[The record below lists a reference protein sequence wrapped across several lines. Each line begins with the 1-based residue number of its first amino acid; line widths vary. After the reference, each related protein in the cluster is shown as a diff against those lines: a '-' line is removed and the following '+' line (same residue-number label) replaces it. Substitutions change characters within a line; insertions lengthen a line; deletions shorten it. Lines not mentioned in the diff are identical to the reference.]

1 MKTHGY
7 ISAAAGI
14 ALAFTSCSL
23 MGPLDD
29 LKIDYVYTDETV
41 IQDAASAENALAG
54 IYASWKSF
62 GNCAFFT
69 NQALRAGTISYANI
83 IGYDEFQINQLT
95 DENASVKQF
104 YTGQYFI
111 INGANSFIEALCDGR
126 QITGLS
132 DERKEEMLSE
142 AYFLKALSE
151 HYLLCTFGQFYDQ
164 TSEYGIVI
172 PDGPVRESITKA
184 RSTVADSYDVI
195 LSDLDKAVN
204 APEYPAVGHA
214 GRYAVMLLR
223 AKVLLNAGRYQDA
236 ALTAGNLIQAKDADL
251 AGSFLEP
258 FAAPYESSEI
268 LFDLYCTYP
277 ESTLGSDSYSYYYS
291 SPGDVLTDLADSI
304 DGVPGDGATSSVS
317 NEDVAA
323 WLAEGT
329 NEQDIIAYINEMN
342 MGFTSYTSFQDI
354 VDEYVSYG
362 FSEAE
367 AYEYAIQDII
377 SYAELMGVEFEGSG
391 WTGYDSR
398 YIQTYSNPQ
407 GSNGISKY
415 IYTQFVSGPSNTI
428 FLLRLA
434 DAYYIKAEAEAR
446 QGASR
451 YDAARD
457 ALARVIE
464 RAGYD
469 RAYVDGIPDED
480 LVRTIMQHRFMENF
494 TENMDDYYDQVRAL
508 MLDGENFCSND
519 GCVSMANTLIAPVP
533 REALAG
539 NNLLEQLPYRQESSS
554 TFN

>member
-1 MKTHGY
+1 MKTHRY
-7 ISAAAGI
+7 ISAVAGI

-23 MGPLDD
+23 IGSLDD

-41 IQDAASAENALAG
+41 ISDAASAENVLAG

-69 NQALRAGTISYANI
+69 NQALRAGTIRYANI
-83 IGYDEFQINQLT
+83 VGYDEFQINQLT
-95 DENASVKQF
+95 DDNTSLEQF

-362 FSEAE
+362 FSEAD
-367 AYEYAIQDII
+367 AYEYAIQEII

-415 IYTQFVSGPSNTI
+415 IYPQFVSGPSNTI

-446 QGASR
+446 QGESHYA
-451 YDAARD
+451 DARD

-469 RAYVDGIPDED
+469 RDYVDAIPADQ

-508 MLDGENFCSND
+508 ILDGENFCSND
-519 GCVSMANTLIAPVP
+519 GCVSLTNTLVAPVP
-533 REALAG
+533 RTAIAG
-539 NNLLEQLPYRQESSS
+539 NNLLEQLPY
-554 TFN
+554 

>member
-1 MKTHGY
+1 MKTHRY
-7 ISAAAGI
+7 ISAVAGI

-23 MGPLDD
+23 IGSLDD

-41 IQDAASAENALAG
+41 ISDAASAENALAG

-69 NQALRAGTISYANI
+69 NQALRAGTIRYANI
-83 IGYDEFQINQLT
+83 VGYDEFQINQLT
-95 DENASVKQF
+95 DDNTSLEQF

-111 INGANSFIEALCDGR
+111 INGANSFIEALGDGR

-251 AGSFLEP
+251 AGSFLDP

-277 ESTLGSDSYSYYYS
+277 ESTLGNDSYSYFYS

-329 NEQDIIAYINEMN
+329 NEQDIIAYINELN
-342 MGFTSYTSFQDI
+342 MGYTSYTSFQDI
-354 VDEYVSYG
+354 VDEYVSFG
-362 FSEAE
+362 FSEAD

-377 SYAELMGVEFEGSG
+377 SYAELMGVEFEGAG

-415 IYTQFVSGPSNTI
+415 IYPQFVSGPSNTI

-446 QGASR
+446 QGESH
-451 YDAARD
+451 YEAART

-469 RAYVDGIPDED
+469 RTYVDAIPDDD
-480 LVRTIMQHRFMENF
+480 LENF

-519 GCVSMANTLIAPVP
+519 GCVSLTNTLVAPVP
-533 REALAG
+533 RTALAG
-539 NNLLEQLPYRQESSS
+539 NNLLEQLPY
-554 TFN
+554 

>member
-111 INGANSFIEALCDGR
+111 INGANSFIASLADGR
-126 QITGLS
+126 QISGLT
-132 DERKEEMLSE
+132 DERRAEMLSE

-164 TSEYGIVI
+164 TSKYGIVI
-172 PDGPVRESITKA
+172 PDGPVRESIAKA
-184 RSTVADSYDVI
+184 RSTVADSYAAI
-195 LSDLDKAVN
+195 LSDLDKAEN
-204 APEYPAVGHA
+204 APENPALGHA
-214 GRYAVMLLR
+214 GRHAVKLLR
-223 AKVLLNAGRYQDA
+223 AKVLLNAGRYQEA
-236 ALTAGNLIQAKDADL
+236 AQAAGELIDEKGSDL
-251 AGSFLEP
+251 ADSFLDP
-258 FAAPYESSEI
+258 FSAPYESSEI

-277 ESTLGSDSYSYYYS
+277 ESPLGSDSYSYYYN
-291 SPGDVLTDLADSI
+291 SPGAVLTDLADII
-304 DGVPGDGATSSVS
+304 DGVPGDGTTSSVS
-317 NEDVAA
+317 PEDVEI

-329 NEQDIIAYINEMN
+329 NEQDVIAFINEMY
-342 MGFTSYTSFQDI
+342 MMEMYTSVEDMI
-354 VDEYVSYG
+354 NEYIGYGLSEDEARIYALQEVAMA
-362 FSEAE
+362 AE
-367 AYEYAIQDII
+367 M
-377 SYAELMGVEFEGSG
+377 MGVEFAGSG

-398 YIQTYSNPQ
+398 YIQTYSSPQ

-446 QGASR
+446 QGESHYA
-451 YDAARD
+451 DARD

-469 RAYVDGIPDED
+469 RDYVDAIPADQ

>member
-1 MKTHGY
+1 MKTHRY
-7 ISAAAGI
+7 ISAVAGI

-23 MGPLDD
+23 IGSLDD

-41 IQDAASAENALAG
+41 ISDAASAENALAG

-69 NQALRAGTISYANI
+69 NQALRAGTIRYANI
-83 IGYDEFQINQLT
+83 VGYDEFQINQLT
-95 DENASVKQF
+95 DDNTSLEQF

-111 INGANSFIEALCDGR
+111 INGANSFIEALGDGR

-251 AGSFLEP
+251 AGSFLDP

-277 ESTLGSDSYSYYYS
+277 ESTLGNDSYSYFYS

-323 WLAEGT
+323 WLDEGT
-329 NEQDIIAYINEMN
+329 NEQDIIAYINEIN
-342 MGFTSYTSFQDI
+342 MGYTSYTSFQDI
-354 VDEYVSYG
+354 VDESMSFG
-362 FSEAE
+362 MSEEE
-367 AYEYAIQDII
+367 AYEYALQTIAMA
-377 SYAELMGVEFEGSG
+377 AEMMGVEFEGSG

-407 GSNGISKY
+407 GSNGIGKY
-415 IYTQFVSGPSNTI
+415 IYPQFVSGPSNTI

-446 QGASR
+446 QGESH
-451 YDAARD
+451 YEAART

-469 RAYVDGIPDED
+469 RTYVDAIPDDD
-480 LVRTIMQHRFMENF
+480 LVKTIMQHRFMENF

-519 GCVSMANTLIAPVP
+519 GCVSLTNTLVAPVP
-533 REALAG
+533 RTALAG
-539 NNLLEQLPYRQESSS
+539 NNLLEQLP
-554 TFN
+554 

>member
-1 MKTHGY
+1 MKTHRY
-7 ISAAAGI
+7 ISAVAGI

-23 MGPLDD
+23 IGSLDD

-41 IQDAASAENALAG
+41 ISDAASAENVLAG

-69 NQALRAGTISYANI
+69 NQALRAGTIRYANI
-83 IGYDEFQINQLT
+83 VGYDEFQINQLT
-95 DENASVKQF
+95 DDNTSLEQF

-277 ESTLGSDSYSYYYS
+277 ESTLGSDSYSYYYG

-304 DGVPGDGATSSVS
+304 DGAPGDGATSSVS

-367 AYEYAIQDII
+367 AYEYAIQEII

-415 IYTQFVSGPSNTI
+415 IYPQFVSGPSNTI

-446 QGASR
+446 QGESHYA
-451 YDAARD
+451 DARD

-469 RAYVDGIPDED
+469 RDYVDAIPDD
-480 LVRTIMQHRFMENF
+480 QLVRTIMQHRFMENF

-508 MLDGENFCSND
+508 ILDGENFCSND
-519 GCVSMANTLIAPVP
+519 GCVSLTNTLVAPVP
-533 REALAG
+533 RTAIAG
-539 NNLLEQLPYRQESSS
+539 NNLLEQLPY
-554 TFN
+554 

>member
-69 NQALRAGTISYANI
+69 NQALRAGTIRYANI
-83 IGYDEFQINQLT
+83 VGYDEFQINQLT
-95 DENASVKQF
+95 DDNTSLEQF

-111 INGANSFIEALCDGR
+111 INGANSFIEALGDGR

-329 NEQDIIAYINEMN
+329 NEQDIIAYINELN
-342 MGFTSYTSFQDI
+342 MGYTSYTSFQDI
-354 VDEYVSYG
+354 VDEYVSFG

-415 IYTQFVSGPSNTI
+415 IYPQFVSGPSNTI

-446 QGASR
+446 QGESHYA
-451 YDAARD
+451 DARD

-469 RAYVDGIPDED
+469 RDYVDAIPDD
-480 LVRTIMQHRFMENF
+480 QLVRTIMQHRFMENF

-508 MLDGENFCSND
+508 ILDGENFCSND
-519 GCVSMANTLIAPVP
+519 GCVSLTNTLVAPVP
-533 REALAG
+533 RTALAG
-539 NNLLEQLPYRQESSS
+539 NNLLEQLPY
-554 TFN
+554 

>member
-1 MKTHGY
+1 MKTHRY
-7 ISAAAGI
+7 ISAVAGI

-23 MGPLDD
+23 IGSLDD
-29 LKIDYVYTDETV
+29 LRIDYVYTDETV
-41 IQDAASAENALAG
+41 ISDAASAENALAG

-69 NQALRAGTISYANI
+69 NQALRAGTIRYANI
-83 IGYDEFQINQLT
+83 VGYDEFQINQLT
-95 DENASVKQF
+95 DDNTSLEQF

-111 INGANSFIEALCDGR
+111 INGANSFIEALGDGR

-195 LSDLDKAVN
+195 LSDLDKAMN

-251 AGSFLEP
+251 AGSFLDP

-277 ESTLGSDSYSYYYS
+277 ESTLGSDAYSYYYS

-317 NEDVAA
+317 NEDVEA

-329 NEQDIIAYINEMN
+329 NEQEIIAYINEMN

-398 YIQTYSNPQ
+398 YIQTYSNPH

-415 IYTQFVSGPSNTI
+415 IYPQFVSGPSNTI

-446 QGASR
+446 QGGSHYA
-451 YDAARD
+451 DARD

-469 RAYVDGIPDED
+469 RDYVDAIPDD
-480 LVRTIMQHRFMENF
+480 QLVRTIMQHRFMENF

-508 MLDGENFCSND
+508 ILDGENFCSND
-519 GCVSMANTLIAPVP
+519 GCVSLTNTLVAPVP
-533 REALAG
+533 RTALAG
-539 NNLLEQLPYRQESSS
+539 NNLLEQLPY
-554 TFN
+554 

>member
-1 MKTHGY
+1 MKTHRY
-7 ISAAAGI
+7 ISAVAGI

-23 MGPLDD
+23 IGSLDD

-41 IQDAASAENALAG
+41 ISDAASAENALAG

-69 NQALRAGTISYANI
+69 NQALRAGTIRYANI
-83 IGYDEFQINQLT
+83 VGYDEFQINQLT
-95 DENASVKQF
+95 DDNTSLEQF

-111 INGANSFIEALCDGR
+111 INGANSFIEALGDGR

-251 AGSFLEP
+251 AGSFLDP

-277 ESTLGSDSYSYYYS
+277 ESTLGNDSYSYFYS

-323 WLAEGT
+323 WLDEGT
-329 NEQDIIAYINEMN
+329 NEQDIIAYINEIN
-342 MGFTSYTSFQDI
+342 MGYTSYTSFQDI
-354 VDEYVSYG
+354 VDESMSFG
-362 FSEAE
+362 MSEEE
-367 AYEYAIQDII
+367 AYEYALQTIAMA
-377 SYAELMGVEFEGSG
+377 AEMMGVEFEGAG

-415 IYTQFVSGPSNTI
+415 IYPQFVSGPSNTI

-446 QGASR
+446 QGESHYA
-451 YDAARD
+451 DAKD

-469 RAYVDGIPDED
+469 RDYVDAIPDD
-480 LVRTIMQHRFMENF
+480 QLVRTIMQHRFMENF

-519 GCVSMANTLIAPVP
+519 GCVSLTNTLVAPVP
-533 REALAG
+533 RTALAG
-539 NNLLEQLPYRQESSS
+539 NNLLEQLPY
-554 TFN
+554 

>member
-111 INGANSFIEALCDGR
+111 INGANSFIASLADGR
-126 QITGLS
+126 QISGLT
-132 DERKEEMLSE
+132 DERRAEMLSE

-164 TSEYGIVI
+164 TSKYGIVI

-377 SYAELMGVEFEGSG
+377 SYAELMGVEFAGSG

-398 YIQTYSNPQ
+398 YIQTYSSPQ

>member
-1 MKTHGY
+1 MKTHRY
-7 ISAAAGI
+7 ISAVAGI

-23 MGPLDD
+23 IGSLDD
-29 LKIDYVYTDETV
+29 LRIDYVYTDETV
-41 IQDAASAENALAG
+41 ISDAASAENALAG

-69 NQALRAGTISYANI
+69 NQALRAGTIRYANI
-83 IGYDEFQINQLT
+83 VGYDEFQINQLT
-95 DENASVKQF
+95 DDNTSLEQF

-111 INGANSFIEALCDGR
+111 INGANSFIEALGDGR

-251 AGSFLEP
+251 AGSFLDP

-277 ESTLGSDSYSYYYS
+277 ESTLGNDSYSYFYS

-329 NEQDIIAYINEMN
+329 NEQDIIAYINELN
-342 MGFTSYTSFQDI
+342 MGYTSYTSFQDI
-354 VDEYVSYG
+354 VDEYVTYG
-362 FSEAE
+362 ASEAE

-377 SYAELMGVEFEGSG
+377 SYAELMGVEFEGAG

-415 IYTQFVSGPSNTI
+415 IYPQFVSGPSNTI

-446 QGASR
+446 QGESHYA
-451 YDAARD
+451 DARD

-469 RAYVDGIPDED
+469 RDYVDAIPDD
-480 LVRTIMQHRFMENF
+480 QLVRTIMQHRFMENF

-519 GCVSMANTLIAPVP
+519 GCVSLTNTLVAPVP
-533 REALAG
+533 RTALAG
-539 NNLLEQLPYRQESSS
+539 NNLLEQLPY
-554 TFN
+554 

>member
-1 MKTHGY
+1 MKTHRY
-7 ISAAAGI
+7 ISAVTGI

-23 MGPLDD
+23 IGSLDD

-41 IQDAASAENALAG
+41 ISDAASAENALAG

-69 NQALRAGTISYANI
+69 NQALRAGTIRYANI
-83 IGYDEFQINQLT
+83 VGYDEFQINQLT
-95 DENASVKQF
+95 DDNTSLEQF

-111 INGANSFIEALCDGR
+111 INGANSFIEALGDGR

-251 AGSFLEP
+251 AGSFLDP

-277 ESTLGSDSYSYYYS
+277 ESTLGNDSYSYFYS

-329 NEQDIIAYINEMN
+329 NEQDIIAYINELN
-342 MGFTSYTSFQDI
+342 MGYTSYTSFQDI
-354 VDEYVSYG
+354 VDEYVSFG
-362 FSEAE
+362 FSEAD

-377 SYAELMGVEFEGSG
+377 SYAELMGVEFEGAG

-415 IYTQFVSGPSNTI
+415 IYPQFVSGPSNTI

-446 QGASR
+446 QGESHYA
-451 YDAARD
+451 DARD

-469 RAYVDGIPDED
+469 RDYVDAIPDD
-480 LVRTIMQHRFMENF
+480 QLVRTIMQHRFMENF

-519 GCVSMANTLIAPVP
+519 GCVSLTNTLVAPVP
-533 REALAG
+533 RTALAG
-539 NNLLEQLPYRQESSS
+539 NNLLEQLPY
-554 TFN
+554 

>member
-1 MKTHGY
+1 MKTHRY
-7 ISAAAGI
+7 ISAVAGI

-23 MGPLDD
+23 IGSLDD

-41 IQDAASAENALAG
+41 ISDAASAENVLAG

-69 NQALRAGTISYANI
+69 NQALRAGTIRYANI
-83 IGYDEFQINQLT
+83 VGYDEFQINQLT
-95 DENASVKQF
+95 DDNTSLEQF

-317 NEDVAA
+317 NEDVAS

-362 FSEAE
+362 FSEAD
-367 AYEYAIQDII
+367 AYEYAIQEII

-415 IYTQFVSGPSNTI
+415 IYPQFVSGPSNTI

-446 QGASR
+446 QGESHYA
-451 YDAARD
+451 DARD

-469 RAYVDGIPDED
+469 RDYVDAIPADQ

-508 MLDGENFCSND
+508 ILDGENFCSND
-519 GCVSMANTLIAPVP
+519 GCVSLTNTLVAPVP
-533 REALAG
+533 RTAIAG
-539 NNLLEQLPYRQESSS
+539 NNLLEQLPY
-554 TFN
+554 

>member
-1 MKTHGY
+1 MKTHRY
-7 ISAAAGI
+7 ISAVAGI

-23 MGPLDD
+23 IGSLDD

-41 IQDAASAENALAG
+41 ISDAASAENVLAG

-69 NQALRAGTISYANI
+69 NQALRAGTIRYANI
-83 IGYDEFQINQLT
+83 VGYDEFQINQLT
-95 DENASVKQF
+95 DDNTSLEQF

-111 INGANSFIEALCDGR
+111 INGANSFIEALGDGR

-251 AGSFLEP
+251 AGSFQEP

-277 ESTLGSDSYSYYYS
+277 ESTLGSDSYSYYYG

-342 MGFTSYTSFQDI
+342 MGFTSYISFQDI

-367 AYEYAIQDII
+367 AYEYAIQEII

-415 IYTQFVSGPSNTI
+415 IYPQFVSGPSNTI

-446 QGASR
+446 QGESHYA
-451 YDAARD
+451 DARD

-469 RAYVDGIPDED
+469 RDYVDAIPDD
-480 LVRTIMQHRFMENF
+480 QLVRTIMQHRFMENF

-508 MLDGENFCSND
+508 ILDGENFCSND
-519 GCVSMANTLIAPVP
+519 GCVSLTNTLVAPVP
-533 REALAG
+533 RTAIAG
-539 NNLLEQLPYRQESSS
+539 NNLLEQLPY
-554 TFN
+554 

>member
-1 MKTHGY
+1 MKTHRY
-7 ISAAAGI
+7 ISAVAGI

-23 MGPLDD
+23 IGSLDD

-41 IQDAASAENALAG
+41 ISDAASAENALAG

-69 NQALRAGTISYANI
+69 NQALRAGTIRYANI
-83 IGYDEFQINQLT
+83 VGYDEFQINQLT
-95 DENASVKQF
+95 DDNTSLEQF

-415 IYTQFVSGPSNTI
+415 IYPQFVSGPSNTI

-446 QGASR
+446 QGESHYA
-451 YDAARD
+451 DARD

-469 RAYVDGIPDED
+469 RDYVDAIPADQ

-508 MLDGENFCSND
+508 ILDGENFCSND
-519 GCVSMANTLIAPVP
+519 GCVSLTNTLVAPVP
-533 REALAG
+533 RTAIAG
-539 NNLLEQLPYRQESSS
+539 NNLLEQLPY
-554 TFN
+554 

>member
-1 MKTHGY
+1 MKTHRY
-7 ISAAAGI
+7 ISAVAGI

-23 MGPLDD
+23 IGSLDD

-41 IQDAASAENALAG
+41 ISDAASAENALAG

-69 NQALRAGTISYANI
+69 NQALRAGTIRYANI
-83 IGYDEFQINQLT
+83 VGYDEFQINQLT
-95 DENASVKQF
+95 DDNTSLEQF

-362 FSEAE
+362 FSEAD
-367 AYEYAIQDII
+367 AYEYAIQEII

-415 IYTQFVSGPSNTI
+415 IYPQFVSGPSNTI

-446 QGASR
+446 QGESHYA
-451 YDAARD
+451 DARD

-469 RAYVDGIPDED
+469 RDYVDAIPADQ

-508 MLDGENFCSND
+508 ILDGENFCSND
-519 GCVSMANTLIAPVP
+519 GCVSLTNTLVAPVP
-533 REALAG
+533 RTAIAG
-539 NNLLEQLPYRQESSS
+539 NNLLEQLPY
-554 TFN
+554 

>member
-111 INGANSFIEALCDGR
+111 INGANSFIEALGDGR

-164 TSEYGIVI
+164 TSKYGIVI
-172 PDGPVRESITKA
+172 PDGPVRESIAKA
-184 RSTVADSYDVI
+184 RSTVADSYAAI
-195 LSDLDKAVN
+195 LSDLDKAEN
-204 APEYPAVGHA
+204 APENPALGHA
-214 GRYAVMLLR
+214 GRHAVKLLR
-223 AKVLLNAGRYQDA
+223 AKVLLNAGRYQEA
-236 ALTAGNLIQAKDADL
+236 AQAAGELIDEKDSDL
-251 AGSFLEP
+251 ADSFLDP
-258 FAAPYESSEI
+258 FSAPYESPEI

-277 ESTLGSDSYSYYYS
+277 ESPLGSDSYSYYYN
-291 SPGDVLTDLADSI
+291 SPGAVLTDLADII
-304 DGVPGDGATSSVS
+304 DGVPGDGTTSSVS
-317 NEDVAA
+317 PEDVEI

-367 AYEYAIQDII
+367 AYEYAIQEII

-407 GSNGISKY
+407 GSNGIGKY
-415 IYTQFVSGPSNTI
+415 IYPQFVSGPSNTI

-446 QGASR
+446 QGESH
-451 YDAARD
+451 YEAART

-469 RAYVDGIPDED
+469 RTYVDAIPDDD
-480 LVRTIMQHRFMENF
+480 LVKTIMQHRFMENF

-519 GCVSMANTLIAPVP
+519 GCVSLTNTLVAPVP
-533 REALAG
+533 RTALAG
-539 NNLLEQLPYRQESSS
+539 NNLLEQLP
-554 TFN
+554 

>member
-1 MKTHGY
+1 MKTHRY
-7 ISAAAGI
+7 ISAVAGI

-23 MGPLDD
+23 IGSLDD

-41 IQDAASAENALAG
+41 ISDAASAENVLAG

-69 NQALRAGTISYANI
+69 NQALRAGTIRYANI
-83 IGYDEFQINQLT
+83 VGYDEFQINQLT
-95 DENASVKQF
+95 DDNTSLEQF

-111 INGANSFIEALCDGR
+111 INGANSFIEALGDGR

-277 ESTLGSDSYSYYYS
+277 ESTLGSDSYSYYYG

-342 MGFTSYTSFQDI
+342 MGFTSYTSFQNI

-367 AYEYAIQDII
+367 AYEYAIQEII

-415 IYTQFVSGPSNTI
+415 IYPQFVSGPSNTI

-446 QGASR
+446 QGESHYA
-451 YDAARD
+451 DARD

-469 RAYVDGIPDED
+469 RDYVDAIPADQ

-508 MLDGENFCSND
+508 ILDGENFCSND
-519 GCVSMANTLIAPVP
+519 GCVSLTNTLVAPVP
-533 REALAG
+533 RTAIAG
-539 NNLLEQLPYRQESSS
+539 NNLLEQLPY
-554 TFN
+554 